1 MTEPLSNSDINSML
15 RHINMFVGTYP
26 SDIVPVNRRKYPQAF
41 VINTAPEKTS
51 GDHWTA
57 LILSDENA
65 VSSGWD
71 EKLVLWNI
79 SSKKI
84 EAEMPCER

>member
-1 MTEPLSNSDINSML
+1 MIDIYFFQGGHDYL
-15 RHINMFVGTYP
+15 I
-26 SDIVPVNRRKYPQAF
+26 
-41 VINTAPEKTS
+41 
-51 GDHWTA
+51 TA